1 MDDAHKGLKQF
12 KHPQKGMKICK
23 IRGATQWNIRGPRY
37 TYSLHYSEPVA
48 AEGGG
53 GLEPPQLFLQ
63 NYMCVTSST
72 SREQYCFKQYS

>member
-53 GLEPPQLFLQ
+53 GGGARAPPTFPPKLYVCDVI
-63 NYMCVTSST
+63 NIS
-72 SREQYCFKQYS
+72 